1 MTLIGG
7 LRRRL
12 RGPNAEPSPEP
23 TPVAAPHRGPE
34 VEFAAYAEDCRVFGF
49 MRLAADRLT
58 DALNDATE
66 YELTDVMVVR
76 LEDGVGSQTK
86 ELTVRRDEVLAVRA
100 SGPRGDARR
109 RGRRRPYPVVLKTGP
124 YVIHGYVHGLP
135 GADPLHEI
143 RRRKAMVPMTEAWIE
158 YQSAGTDHRA
168 RVGTII
174 VNRTVYD
181 WIRIAKD
188 EEVRLP
194 NLPAETKPNPMAK
207 DLTGYIRGGE

>member
-1 MTLIGG
+1 M
-7 LRRRL
+7 
-12 RGPNAEPSPEP
+12 PEE
-23 TPVAAPHRGPE
+23 APDPPPPPAQPLGPE

-49 MRLAADRLT
+49 MRLEGDRLT
-58 DALNDATE
+58 DALNDAAE
-66 YELTDVMVVR
+66 YHLTDVMVVR
-76 LEDGVGSQTK
+76 LEDGVGSQAK
-86 ELTVRRDEVLAVRA
+86 ELSVRRDEVLAVRA
-100 SGPRGDARR
+100 SGPRGNATR

-158 YQSAGTDHRA
+158 YRSAGTDHRA

-174 VNRTVYD
+174 VNRTLYD

-188 EEVRLP
+188 DEVRLP
-194 NLPAETKPNPMAK
+194 DLPAETKPNPLAK
-207 DLTGYIRGGE
+207 DLTGYIRSAE